1 LCGSI
6 PLVIMHSLPSR
17 DWGEPAT
24 GTLTSGRSMP
34 LDSHVT
40 GGRRPA
46 ALCEEPASKGGKKHP
61 SQPAIAH
68 GTLLAADPAA

>member
-46 ALCEEPASKGGKKHP
+46 ARVM
-61 SQPAIAH
+61 
-68 GTLLAADPAA
+68 